1 MAWTKFAVAA
11 AAAVEPLL
19 LDGVTNFGP
28 VLWLVLPPVLVIV
41 AVGCYLVALA
51 VADSLLADQIEPA
64 ERSDLDE
71 HFAAVD
77 WVVAGIGTI
86 VIAGLERAVAVAEK
100 LGIAGS
106 VDWEG
111 LECAVEGV
119 EALAAATAEEYVA
132 AAGYVEVVGK
142 ESQLEKRMDLA
153 AVGGLHFEAALIVGE
168 VFPAEQR
175 CLLVDEPAA

>member
-1 MAWTKFAVAA
+1 
-11 AAAVEPLL
+11 LL

-41 AVGCYLVALA
+41 AVGCYLVVLA
-51 VADSLLADQIEPA
+51 VADSPLADQIEPD

-77 WVVAGIGTI
+77 WVVAGIGMT
-86 VIAGLERAVAVAEK
+86 VTAGFERVVAVAEK

-106 VDWEG
+106 VDWKG
-111 LECAVEGV
+111 LGCAVEGV

-132 AAGYVEVVGK
+132 AAGYVEAVAK

-153 AVGGLHFEAALIVGE
+153 AAGELRFVAALTVGE